1 MWEACQEVGCPPFAL
16 VAVGGLDWNRD
27 LSPWGCEATA
37 RSDEP
42 FAGGAREHLEKL
54 LSEVIPQVEYG
65 LPWPVAW
72 RGIAGYSLAGLF
84 ALWSLWETPAFSRVA
99 SVSGS
104 LWFPGLLDWCTGRPL
119 AASPDVAYLSLG
131 KKEHKT
137 PNRMMRGVLDA
148 TRGFEALLRERGVET
163 TLELNPGNHFCEPD
177 ARTARGIAWLLR
189 A

>member
-1 MWEACQEVGCPPFAL
+1 MDCP
-16 VAVGGLDWNRD
+16 G
-27 LSPWGCEATA
+27 
-37 RSDEP
+37 
-42 FAGGAREHLEKL
+42 
-54 LSEVIPQVEYG
+54 
-65 LPWPVAW
+65 PWPGAAS
-72 RGIAGYSLAGLF
+72 RGTRLRGSL

-104 LWFPGLLDWCTGRPL
+104 LWFPGLLDWCAGRPL

-137 PNRMMRGVLDA
+137 PNRMMRGVLGRNA
-148 TRGFEALLRERGVET
+148 WFRGAASRARVET